1 MGKITAFM
9 IVRNEELLLP
19 ACIAAIEGSVDRVAV
34 LDTGSEDG
42 TIDFL
47 RETAASGRFES
58 FRWDEA
64 EFTDFG
70 SAQQAALDMVETE
83 WALWLG
89 ADETVSPELSARL
102 AAMRSEGGLESR
114 DAWEL
119 HRVNRVLGRV
129 MKGRNL
135 SGQYA
140 LRLFRAEKGRITR
153 SLVHEGVEMDPG
165 CTLGRLEEP
174 LYHDTMTSWRL
185 YLKKV
190 DLYTT
195 LDVRASERGF
205 NPLHM
210 MFTGL
215 SAFWRQYVARTGIR
229 DGWPGFVW
237 AATSAWSATLRDW
250 KLMKRALRRRLKVLR
265 ESRGA

>member
-19 ACIAAIEGSVDRVAV
+19 ACIESLVGVVDQVAV
-34 LDTGSEDG
+34 LDTGSVDG

-47 RETAASGRFES
+47 KETAATGRFED
-58 FRWDEA
+58 FRWDEI
-64 EFTDFG
+64 EFRDFG
-70 SAQQAALDMVETE
+70 SAQQQALDRVDTE
-83 WALWLG
+83 WALWMS
-89 ADETVSPELSARL
+89 ADETVSPELRAEIVQLRD
-102 AAMRSEGGLESR
+102 GGAFEER
-114 DAWEL
+114 DSWEL

-140 LRLFRAEKGRITR
+140 LRLFRSARGKVTR
-153 SLVHEGVEMDPG
+153 SLVHEGIEMDPG
-165 CTLGRLEEP
+165 CTLGRLEQP

-195 LDVRASERGF
+195 LDVRAGDRSF

-210 MFTGL
+210 LFTGA
-215 SAFWRQYVARTGIR
+215 STFWRQYFARTGIR

-250 KLMKRALRRRLKVLR
+250 KLMKRAWRRRW
-265 ESRGA
+265 G